1 MTAIVFGPSVVS
13 SLPFA
18 PALLLMV
25 IPIGL
30 LLAPQAIK
38 RDRRTIVALCLLLF
52 LVLAAPV
59 AAEWDAVSNVCEYCP
74 WWLCLECL
82 IYG

>member
-1 MTAIVFGPSVVS
+1 MIAIAFSASAAS
-13 SLPFA
+13 SLPFS
-18 PALLLMV
+18 LVIVMV
-25 IPIGL
+25 PML
-30 LLAPQAIK
+30 FLFAPQAIK
-38 RDRRTIVALCLLLF
+38 RDKRTIAVLAVLLA

-59 AAEWDAVSNVCEYCP
+59 AAEWDAVSRVCEYCP